1 MVSFPVIIVLAL
13 TMSVEMA
20 WCYSTG
26 APPPS
31 CKFMVPAHIIKV
43 SGELQLVP
51 EQQTNSPYVIQA
63 SWDSDYKYVRV
74 VVSGDTVQGFVI
86 QGKTSNSGSTVG
98 RFTKLSNYAQYQGLN
113 DDCKGRKVSVCL
125 YSC

>member
-1 MVSFPVIIVLAL
+1 MVSFAVIIVVAL

-26 APPPS
+26 APPAS
-31 CKFMVPAHIIKV
+31 CKFMVPAHIIEV

-51 EQQTNSPYVIQA
+51 EQQTNSSYDIQA
-63 SWDSDYKYVRV
+63 SWDSEYKYVRV
-74 VVSGDTVQGFVI
+74 VVTGDTVQGFVI
-86 QGKTSNSGSTVG
+86 QGKTSDSGPAVG

-113 DDCKGRKVSVCL
+113 DDCKGRKVSVCFV
-125 YSC
+125 